1 MNGTKI
7 SSKSCVISFSAC
19 HRICTVIIYQHRK
32 MVKKILFA
40 SANPNDT
47 RKLDLDKEAREIQ
60 QALKLSK
67 NRDDFE
73 IVTCLAT
80 RVEDLRRAL
89 LDEQPNIV
97 HFSGHGTEAALVLE
111 DSNGLTQLVSESA
124 LESLFENFRGVTEC
138 VVLNACYSEVQ
149 AKEIYKHINCVIGMN
164 QPIGDS
170 SAINFAIGFYDA
182 VFSEENYDYAFNIGL
197 ASMQLSGSKEHLTP
211 VQLFRPLAKSTQ
223 KNNMPKEKS
232 QPTKNE
238 TYQTKYD
245 QRQANIGG
253 FVDTAQSG
261 SKVQFTQNINA
272 VEQQKNLAEA
282 AKEIQQL
289 LEQLSKTYP
298 TVTMSDK
305 MKLAAEA
312 TQQIEQNPTLMQKII
327 SALKAGSTTALEQSL
342 NHPAASFVIAAFED
356 LQKN

>member
-1 MNGTKI
+1 M
-7 SSKSCVISFSAC
+7 
-19 HRICTVIIYQHRK
+19 
-32 MVKKILFA
+32 KKILFA
-40 SANPNDT
+40 SANPDNT
-47 RKLDLDKEAREIQ
+47 TKLNLDKEAREIQ

-80 RVEDLRRAL
+80 RVEDLRHAL
-89 LDEQPNIV
+89 LEHQPNIV
-97 HFSGHGTEAALVLE
+97 HFSGHGTETGLVLE
-111 DSNGLTQLVSESA
+111 DNNGSLQLVSELA
-124 LESLFENFRGVTEC
+124 LENLFENFRGVTEC
-138 VVLNACYSEVQ
+138 VVLNACYSEIQ

-170 SAINFAIGFYDA
+170 SAINFSIGFYDA
-182 VFSEENYDYAFNIGL
+182 VFSGEIYNYAFNIGV

-211 VQLFRPLAKSTQ
+211 VILFRPLAKSTE
-223 KNNMPKEKS
+223 KNNMSKEKS
-232 QPTKNE
+232 QPQSGGISQGNSDTMSGGMQAVQGSGNNLSMNNE
-238 TYQTKYD
+238 TYHTKYD

-261 SKVQFTQNINA
+261 SNVQFTQNINA
-272 VEQQKNLAEA
+272 AEPQKNLAEA

-327 SALKAGSTTALEQSL
+327 SALKACSTAALEQSL